1 MNKNDWQDGGRLC
14 CGVDQIIVKR
24 CLRFISNLRGIL
36 GFRGCSNFVDLCES
50 PACRVLPLRFLTDLQ
65 PENWDASGGC
75 CLRVGFLINKVVLS
89 LEIHAQK
96 EVLRTCIFIRGRFY
110 EP

>member
-1 MNKNDWQDGGRLC
+1 MFEVYFQFARHFGFSGMFEF
-14 CGVDQIIVKR
+14 CGLVRISCVS
-24 CLRFISNLRGIL
+24 RFA
-36 GFRGCSNFVDLCES
+36 F
-50 PACRVLPLRFLTDLQ
+50 LRFLTDLQ